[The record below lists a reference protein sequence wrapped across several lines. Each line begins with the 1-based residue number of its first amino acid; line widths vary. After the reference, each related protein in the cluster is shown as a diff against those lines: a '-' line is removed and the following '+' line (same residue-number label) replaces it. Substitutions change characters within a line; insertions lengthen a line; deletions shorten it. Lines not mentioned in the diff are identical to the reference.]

1 MLKPILGG
9 LMTIRASGAGRK
21 KNVVQLSKKRAVN
34 VSPPYELLS
43 AIAEEMWRKQAKV
56 LTERGTFEPAHY
68 PMLVLYC
75 NAWHYIIMAD
85 KSVTDKA
92 EAHPDSGGLTSE
104 GGSGGEKTNP
114 TFTARNVAFNQ
125 FIRAG
130 SLLGLDPLSSMRFSG
145 NTKGDEYNEFDKF

>member
-1 MLKPILGG
+1 
-9 LMTIRASGAGRK
+9 MTIRASGAGRK
-21 KNVVQLSKKRAVN
+21 KNVIHLSKKRAVS
-34 VSPPYELLS
+34 VPPPQELLGNV
-43 AIAEEMWRKQAKV
+43 AKDMWRKQAKV

-75 NAWHYIIMAD
+75 NAWHYMIMAD
-85 KSVTDKA
+85 QSVTAKA
-92 EAHPDSGGLTSE
+92 ETHPVSGGLTSE

-130 SLLGLDPLSSMRFSG
+130 SLLGLDPLSSMRFSASF
-145 NTKGDEYNEFDKF
+145 KDEGYGEFDKF